1 MKTLP
6 VHVMELAVALDDH
19 NREAHSYYFDSQSG
33 EIAFLME
40 EQRGSDK
47 RWNIISNSVDRFV
60 PIEPMASQKGYE
72 IMEQFIETLPPSRV
86 REKLEWSLEGSKPF
100 RRFRDTVFQDPAI
113 RERWHEFHAEVIKKI
128 ALEWLADHGINP
140 VEPTSPIYPSRLD
153 EEAQALASEED
164 ETSYE
169 LIDDAETGD
178 LDDHSDEDFDEFN
191 AEDFS
196 ESVDFLS
203 EEEEAELTDFVE
215 SLPRADLNMAKLH
228 GLFSAFAAGPV
239 IMSPADLLA
248 ALMGCAGEQSVNET
262 TESEHI
268 LELLSRFYDGII
280 EAIES
285 ESFAP
290 RFQQKGVMVTDPGG
304 GVTSWCNGFMLGVEH
319 HKAFWQRWFSDMRR
333 VKAISLITGMADPEI
348 LSQAE
353 KAIGE
358 ETVGATCDTL
368 SDLVPLIH
376 NYWAF
381 ESALDDYLGSETDTP
396 EFKVGRNDPC
406 PCGSGKK
413 FKHCHGR
420 FESPWGRSA

>member
-1 MKTLP
+1 
-6 VHVMELAVALDDH
+6 
-19 NREAHSYYFDSQSG
+19 
-33 EIAFLME
+33 
-40 EQRGSDK
+40 
-47 RWNIISNSVDRFV
+47 
-60 PIEPMASQKGYE
+60 
-72 IMEQFIETLPPSRV
+72 
-86 REKLEWSLEGSKPF
+86 
-100 RRFRDTVFQDPAI
+100 
-113 RERWHEFHAEVIKKI
+113 
-128 ALEWLADHGINP
+128 
-140 VEPTSPIYPSRLD
+140 
-153 EEAQALASEED
+153 
-164 ETSYE
+164 
-169 LIDDAETGD
+169 LIDDAETED
-178 LDDHSDEDFDEFN
+178 LDDHSDEDFDEFD
-191 AEDFS
+191 AEDYS
-196 ESVDFLS
+196 EPLDFLS

-215 SLPRADLNMAKLH
+215 SLPRVDFNMAKLH

-248 ALMGCAGEQSVNET
+248 ALMGCAGEQSVNDT
-262 TESEHI
+262 TESERM

-290 RFQQKGVMVTDPGG
+290 RFQQKGVMVTDPGA

-333 VKAISLITGMADPEI
+333 LKAISLITGMADPEI

-396 EFKVGRNDPC
+396 ELKVGRNDPC

-420 FESPWGRSA
+420 FESP